1 MHQTNLPE
9 PVKPGQKRYHRRQMK
24 SAAVS
29 SPRVLTLILL
39 AALSTLSLNLFLP
52 SLTNIARDFNA
63 DYSLVSLSI
72 AGYLAITALMQLVIG
87 PMSDRF
93 GRRPVLLCGLS
104 VFVVGS
110 LGCLLASDIYS
121 FLLFRAL
128 QATVISGWV
137 LSMAMIRDTRSEGE
151 SASLIGYVAMSM
163 AIAPMLG
170 PMIGGLLDE
179 LFGWRASF
187 ALYSLM
193 GLILLLLCWFD
204 LAETN
209 HSPSATFAVQFD
221 AYPELL
227 GSRRFWGFAICAL
240 FSTGAFYV
248 FLAGVPMV
256 AARQFSISP
265 GLLGFYMGT
274 ITAGFAAG
282 SFLAGRYS
290 QRYARTTMMITGRS
304 IAVLGL
310 SLGLILFLTGYAHGV
325 TLFFATVFVGVA
337 NGISMPSVNA
347 GAISIRPG
355 LAGSAAGL
363 MGASTVAAGALL
375 TTLTGFLLETGDA
388 AIRLLGALLTC
399 SLLALAAAIY
409 VRFID
414 RREAR
419 LVSVGGGAGR

>member
-1 MHQTNLPE
+1 MN
-9 PVKPGQKRYHRRQMK
+9 
-24 SAAVS
+24 AATRS

-39 AALSTLSLNLFLP
+39 AALSTLSLNMFLP
-52 SLTNIARDFNA
+52 SLTNIARDFDA
-63 DYSLVSLSI
+63 DYALASLSI
-72 AGYLAITALMQLVIG
+72 AGYLAITAVMQLVIG

-93 GRRPVLLCGLS
+93 GRRPLLLCGLS
-104 VFVVGS
+104 IFVVGS
-110 LGCLLASDIYS
+110 LGCLVATDIYS

-137 LSMAMIRDTRSEGE
+137 LSMAMIRDTRDEGE

-179 LFGWRASF
+179 FFGWRASF
-187 ALYSLM
+187 VLYSFM
-193 GLILLLLCWFD
+193 GLALLLLCWLD
-204 LAETN
+204 LDETN
-209 HSPSATFAVQFD
+209 HSPSATFAAQFK

-227 GSRRFWGFAICAL
+227 GSRRFWGFAICAM

-248 FLAGVPMV
+248 FLAGVPLV

-265 GLLGFYMGT
+265 GVLGFYMGT

-282 SFLAGRYS
+282 SFVAGRYS
-290 QRYARTTMMITGRS
+290 KRYPRNTMIIAGRS
-304 IAVLGL
+304 IAVFAL
-310 SLGLILFLTGYAHGV
+310 SMGLILFLAGYAHGV

-337 NGISMPSVNA
+337 NGVSMPSVNT

-363 MGASTVAAGALL
+363 MGASAVAAGAIL
-375 TTLTGFLLETGDA
+375 TTLTGLLLETGDA

-399 SLLALAAAIY
+399 SLLAFLAAIY
-409 VRFID
+409 VRFVD

>member
-1 MHQTNLPE
+1 
-9 PVKPGQKRYHRRQMK
+9 
-24 SAAVS
+24 
-29 SPRVLTLILL
+29 VLTLILL
-39 AALSTLSLNLFLP
+39 AALSTLSLNMFLP
-52 SLTNIARDFNA
+52 SLTNIARDFGA
-63 DYSLVSLSI
+63 DYALASLSI
-72 AGYLAITALMQLVIG
+72 AGYLAIVAVMDLVVG

-110 LGCLLASDIYS
+110 LGCLLATDIYS
-121 FLLFRAL
+121 FLMFRAL
-128 QATVISGWV
+128 QATVISAWV
-137 LSMAMIRDTRSEGE
+137 LSMAMIRDTRDEGE

-179 LFGWRASF
+179 FFGWRASF
-187 ALYSLM
+187 VLYSVM
-193 GLILLLLCWFD
+193 GLALLLLCWLD
-204 LAETN
+204 LDETN
-209 HSPSATFAVQFD
+209 HSPSATFAAQFQ

-227 GSRRFWGFAICAL
+227 GSRRFWGFAICAM

-248 FLAGVPMV
+248 FLAGVPLV

-274 ITAGFAAG
+274 ITAGFATG
-282 SFLAGRYS
+282 SFFAGRYS
-290 QRYARTTMMITGRS
+290 QRYPRTTMMIAGRS
-304 IAVLGL
+304 IAVAGLTLGL
-310 SLGLILFLTGYAHGV
+310 GLFLAGYAHGV

-337 NGISMPSVNA
+337 NGVSMPSVNA

-355 LAGSAAGL
+355 LSGSAAGL
-363 MGASTVAAGALL
+363 MGASAVGSGALL
-375 TTLTGFLLETGDA
+375 TTLTGFLLESGDA

-399 SLLALAAAIY
+399 SLLALAAACY
-409 VRFID
+409 VRLID

-419 LVSVGGGAGR
+419 LVSVGAEAGR

>member
-1 MHQTNLPE
+1 
-9 PVKPGQKRYHRRQMK
+9 
-24 SAAVS
+24 
-29 SPRVLTLILL
+29 VLTLILL
-39 AALSTLSLNLFLP
+39 AALSTLSLNMFLP
-52 SLTNIARDFNA
+52 SLTNIAHDFDA
-63 DYSLVSLSI
+63 DYALASLSI
-72 AGYLAITALMQLVIG
+72 AGYLAIVAVMDLVIG

-93 GRRPVLLCGLS
+93 GRRPVLLCGLGI
-104 VFVVGS
+104 FVAGS
-110 LGCLLASDIYS
+110 LGCLLATDIYS
-121 FLLFRAL
+121 FLMFRAL

-137 LSMAMIRDTRSEGE
+137 LSMAMIRDTRDEGE

-187 ALYSLM
+187 VLYSVM
-193 GLILLLLCWFD
+193 GLAMLLLCWLD
-204 LAETN
+204 LDETN
-209 HSPSATFAVQFD
+209 HSPSATFAAQFR

-227 GSRRFWGFAICAL
+227 GSRRFWGFAICAM

-248 FLAGVPMV
+248 FLAGVPLV

-265 GLLGFYMGT
+265 GVLGFYMGT

-282 SFLAGRYS
+282 SFVAGRYS
-290 QRYARTTMMITGRS
+290 RRYPRNTMIIAGRS
-304 IAVLGL
+304 IAVFGL
-310 SLGLILFLTGYAHGV
+310 SLGLVLFLAGYAHGV

-337 NGISMPSVNA
+337 NGVSMPSVNT

-363 MGASTVAAGALL
+363 MGASAVAAGALL
-375 TTLTGFLLETGDA
+375 TTLTGFLLEDGDA

-399 SLLALAAAIY
+399 SLLALAAACY
-409 VRFID
+409 VRLID

-419 LVSVGGGAGR
+419 LVSVGGGAVR

>member
-419 LVSVGGGAGR
+419 LVSVGGRAGR

>member
-1 MHQTNLPE
+1 MN
-9 PVKPGQKRYHRRQMK
+9 
-24 SAAVS
+24 AAARS

-39 AALSTLSLNLFLP
+39 AALSTLSLNMFLP

-63 DYSLVSLSI
+63 DYALASLSI
-72 AGYLAITALMQLVIG
+72 AGYLAITAVMQLVIG

-110 LGCLLASDIYS
+110 LGCLLATDIYI
-121 FLLFRAL
+121 FLMCRAL

-137 LSMAMIRDTRSEGE
+137 LSMAMIRDTRDEGE

-187 ALYSLM
+187 ALYSFM
-193 GLILLLLCWFD
+193 GLALLLLCWLD
-204 LAETN
+204 LDETN
-209 HSPSATFAVQFD
+209 HSPSATFAAQFQ

-227 GSRRFWGFAICAL
+227 GSRRFWGFALCAM

-248 FLAGVPMV
+248 FLAGVPLV

-265 GLLGFYMGT
+265 GVLGFYMGT

-282 SFLAGRYS
+282 SFVAGRYS
-290 QRYARTTMMITGRS
+290 RRYPRTTMMITGRS
-304 IAVLGL
+304 IAVAGL
-310 SLGLILFLTGYAHGV
+310 SMGLILFLAGYAHGV

-337 NGISMPSVNA
+337 NGVSMPSVNS

-363 MGASTVAAGALL
+363 MGASAVAAGSLL

-419 LVSVGGGAGR
+419 LVSVGSGAGR

>member
-72 AGYLAITALMQLVIG
+72 AGYLAIVAVMQLVIG

-179 LFGWRASF
+179 FFGWRASF
-187 ALYSLM
+187 VLYSFM
-193 GLILLLLCWFD
+193 GLALLLLCWLD
-204 LAETN
+204 LDETN
-209 HSPSATFAVQFD
+209 LSPSATFAVQFE

-227 GSRRFWGFAICAL
+227 GSRRFWGFALCAL

-248 FLAGVPMV
+248 FLAGVPLV

-282 SFLAGRYS
+282 SFVAGRYS
-290 QRYARTTMMITGRS
+290 QRYARTTMMIAGRS
-304 IAVLGL
+304 IAVFGL
-310 SLGLILFLTGYAHGV
+310 SLGLILFLAGYAHGA

-337 NGISMPSVNA
+337 NGVSMPSVNA

-363 MGASTVAAGALL
+363 MGASTVASGALL

-388 AIRLLGALLTC
+388 AIRLLGALLSC
-399 SLLALAAAIY
+399 SLLALAAAFY
-409 VRFID
+409 VRLVD
-414 RREAR
+414 RHEAR
-419 LVSVGGGAGR
+419 LVSTSDASRR